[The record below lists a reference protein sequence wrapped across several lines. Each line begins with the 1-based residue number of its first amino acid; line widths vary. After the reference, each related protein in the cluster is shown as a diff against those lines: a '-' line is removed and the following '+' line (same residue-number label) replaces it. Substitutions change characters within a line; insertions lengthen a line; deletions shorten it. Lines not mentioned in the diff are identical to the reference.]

1 MFCKE
6 MYEKLAPP
14 QGSVSRGVGSS
25 GGGGGGDPPTRDNCK
40 SWVYNC
46 DDLLSYNATFLHING
61 AVGGHHKSGDWCFKI
76 PLSDLPNDPYPEWAF
91 LSAIYTIEALCVLR
105 YKIPHV
111 LLLSQE
117 ENQPPTPHRL
127 DRLAET
133 CWKIKICIA
142 RAEIRSKEYIPMC
155 QYTVLTEPHLNR

>member
-1 MFCKE
+1 MKSWLPLRVVWVE
-6 MYEKLAPP
+6 GWVA
-14 QGSVSRGVGSS
+14 RVG
-25 GGGGGGDPPTRDNCK
+25 DNCK

-46 DDLLSYNATFLHING
+46 DDLFSYNATFVHINR
-61 AVGGHHKSGDWCFKI
+61 AVGGHHKSVDWCFKI

-91 LSAIYTIEALCVLR
+91 LSAICTIEALCVLR
-105 YKIPHV
+105 YKIPQV